1 MKFNLKNY
9 SNFSIYKFEQ
19 FENEKNKSL
28 GQSLN
33 DLNVENKSLSLP
45 QIINE
50 LNNSN
55 LLNIPNQN
63 EVNIIFENF
72 SWFGKIKTTL
82 KNFISRTVHEE
93 NFESSV
99 THYDSQNKSI
109 HIFNG
114 IFEAKLNNKK
124 VQESYQ
130 NLINSISNP
139 NFLVN
144 FFVLHEIGHAIHDQI
159 RSEQSFNNLT
169 DYFKGNLN
177 NKICQKQALIFRE
190 NFADMFAAIALKQID
205 KNNPDLMNDLESF
218 SKFRKDI
225 KEEKYYTFNSLEQI
239 ISDIKTNK
247 LNFSDTESILN
258 YINLST
264 NNEIKYRLKETLS
277 NTVNSQEHNQQLG
290 YLSELFNIK
299 DKSISGITSFLQT
312 EISYQKPNS
321 VIYENESFEQGQNLY
336 KKDLNNNIFK
346 KIKNFCLELREDSKN
361 TNSLKLK

>member
-55 LLNIPNQN
+55 LLNIPNKN

-99 THYDSQNKSI
+99 AHYDSQNKSI

-159 RSEQSFNNLT
+159 RQEQSSNNFT
-169 DYFKGNLN
+169 DYFKEYSN
-177 NKICQKQALIFRE
+177 NKINNQQVLISRE
-190 NFADMFAAIALKQID
+190 NFADMFAAIALIQID
-205 KNNPDLMNDLESF
+205 KNNPDLVKDLKIF
-218 SKFRKDI
+218 SQFRKDI
-225 KEEKYYTFNSLEQI
+225 KEEKYFTFNSLDKI
-239 ISDIKTNK
+239 ISDVIDNNLKFSNTDDIFRYIS
-247 LNFSDTESILN
+247 LNTDGELRIRLN
-258 YINLST
+258 
-264 NNEIKYRLKETLS
+264 ETLS
-277 NTVNSQEHNQQLG
+277 NRLNSQEHNQQLG

-321 VIYENESFEQGQNLY
+321 VIYENESFEQGQTLY